1 MYQSKQYYEYKNF
14 RLVGKKKVVKI
25 NKLHQYFIFDLS
37 KNNNKNIL
45 IVIRNILIFNNK
57 NNFILSINFN

>member
-1 MYQSKQYYEYKNF
+1 MENVSYEKSMYQSKQYYEYKNF

-37 KNNNKNIL
+37 KNNNKIY
-45 IVIRNILIFNNK
+45 
-57 NNFILSINFN
+57 